1 MSLKVSCENGIVRKL
16 RRPLVEVPTPVLITG
31 PFSAKEAKSTVLCV
45 LERSGMSALQMSSQ
59 SSVVTLLTL
68 PDAGSPVRFARLRN
82 AVSAYSR
89 SNA

>member
-1 MSLKVSCENGIVRKL
+1 MSLKVSCENGIVRKF
-16 RRPLVEVPTPVLITG
+16 RRPRVEVPTPVLITK
-31 PFSAKEAKSTVLCV
+31 PFSSKEAKSIVLCV
-45 LERSGMSALQMSSQ
+45 LERRGMSALQMSSQ

-68 PDAGSPVRFARLRN
+68 LNAGSPVRFARLRN